1 MAWKELLELHET
13 KDELIPQSD
22 SEARDTGSLI
32 SQVQRMAGG
41 PRAEDAGTSAAP
53 GALPELVCCRDG
65 YLRRTPV
72 QAYRTAEDFQRRR
85 IRKALTAVIILI
97 IAALLL
103 LALMKAGLLVF
114 RMR

>member
-13 KDELIPQSD
+13 KDERLPQSD

-32 SQVQRMAGG
+32 SQVQGMVGD
-41 PRAEDAGTSAAP
+41 PRAEDAGTAASSA
-53 GALPELVCCRDG
+53 ALPELVCCRDG

-72 QAYRTAEDFQRRR
+72 QAYRTAEDFRRR
-85 IRKALTAVIILI
+85 RVRRAVTAVIILI
-97 IAALLL
+97 VAVLLL
-103 LALMKAGLLVF
+103 LALMRAGLLVF